1 MNSKILFCLL
11 ITALLF
17 VSSCSN
23 CSSKNETIDYSEIDS
38 IAKVDAKN
46 FVSAVS
52 AKLTEMQIE
61 DEILKIKSKN
71 YSISQSYNPDFANRY
86 SKTFKVSVKE
96 LNDSAYKFLVE

>member
-23 CSSKNETIDYSEIDS
+23 CSRKNKNIDYSEIDS

-46 FVSAVS
+46 FVYAVS

-71 YSISQSYNPDFANRY
+71 YSISQSYNPDFADRY
-86 SKTFKVSVKE
+86 NKTFKVSVKE